1 MKLHSYI
8 DIIRYVLYCL
18 LCLDLTFPIRVS
30 QTVELKQVEGGR
42 EEINIISRPGLQW
55 RQTGVGWCLLCSSTV
70 HSLYG
75 QQLLYQAI
83 ANHHLAGGSMA
94 VSAPVKL
101 SLACLATQ
109 YITGK
114 GKRKLYYF
122 AWSACLVCR
131 VVL

>member
-1 MKLHSYI
+1 M
-8 DIIRYVLYCL
+8 VLVGCDSA
-18 LCLDLTFPIRVS
+18 LCRSTVS
-30 QTVELKQVEGGR
+30 QSVSQ
-42 EEINIISRPGLQW
+42 
-55 RQTGVGWCLLCSSTV
+55 
-70 HSLYG
+70 YG

-83 ANHHLAGGSMA
+83 ANHHLAAGSMA